1 MPAINPKRLLD
12 DLYAL
17 RGIGTYKTGVHRPTF
32 SADDVRARQWLTERM
47 TEAGLDAQIDGIGNV
62 LGFSRAPGRKIL
74 AGSHIESQNY
84 AGWLDGPLGVI
95 YALEAARALG
105 EDPATGDAG
114 VDVVAFCD
122 EEGHFGVFLGSR
134 SFVGEVTEADI
145 DNAARPH
152 PRHADARRA
161 GGGGLCRP
169 ATAEDRSRPLRRL
182 PRGAHRAGPRPR
194 NREQQ
199 DRRGHRAGRAVEL
212 PHHRGGRAEPRRH
225 HHDVGAARC
234 RSRLVRLV
242 AAIDQRFA
250 DLKAARTV
258 WTFGSMRFEPGEPSI
273 IPGRAHAILQFR
285 DADLAVL
292 QRLEAA
298 LFELA
303 DQASRAGPCAV
314 TVTSTR
320 RTVPAA
326 MDARLAQAI
335 EDAAAHHAPGRAVRM
350 PSSAGHDAQIIAQAI
365 PAAMMFVP
373 SIGGISHHWSENTSD
388 EDIVLGARV
397 FTDAIA
403 SVLRS

>member
-1 MPAINPKRLLD
+1 MVTGLVGLWNYRITAEGEQNH
-12 DLYAL
+12 A
-17 RGIGTYKTGVHRPTF
+17 GTTMM
-32 SADDVRARQWLTERM
+32 WERRD
-47 TEAGLDAQIDGIGNV
+47 AGLA
-62 LGFSRAPGRKIL
+62 
-74 AGSHIESQNY
+74 
-84 AGWLDGPLGVI
+84 
-95 YALEAARALG
+95 
-105 EDPATGDAG
+105 
-114 VDVVAFCD
+114 
-122 EEGHFGVFLGSR
+122 
-134 SFVGEVTEADI
+134 
-145 DNAARPH
+145 
-152 PRHADARRA
+152 
-161 GGGGLCRP
+161 
-169 ATAEDRSRPLRRL
+169 
-182 PRGAHRAGPRPR
+182 
-194 NREQQ
+194 
-199 DRRGHRAGRAVEL
+199 
-212 PHHRGGRAEPRRH
+212 
-225 HHDVGAARC
+225 
-234 RSRLVRLV
+234 LVRLV
-242 AAIDQRFA
+242 ATIDQRFA
-250 DLKAARTV
+250 DLKAERTV

-335 EDAAAHHAPGRAVRM
+335 EDAAAHHAPGRAVRI